1 MDSIR
6 GKVMLAWFL
15 WCSVLLAHCTITY
28 IQICRGKGKWY
39 YGDTFNTI
47 CMARLF
53 RCKPTDKQA
62 DPMSFV
68 RPTDACC
75 TRAKNNICPF
85 EGCQS
90 VWSNMWAIRRLNMWV
105 SSVQIACYQKRARP
119 RWITGG
125 GHVAMWSVRL
135 FFYVWPCHAVTM
147 CVCVVSSVQIILRG
161 SKSFGRHDIG
171 IIYVNMLIKSVNSSE
186 FSATQST
193 WTLHSMKLNFG
204 QLMWDLI

>member
-6 GKVMLAWFL
+6 GAWFL
-15 WCSVLLAHCTITY
+15 WSSVLLAHCSITC

-39 YGDTFNTI
+39 YGDMFHTI
-47 CMARLF
+47 CMMQLF

-85 EGCQS
+85 EGCQT
-90 VWSNMWAIRRLNMWV
+90 VWSNVWAIRRLNMWV
-105 SSVQIACYQKRARP
+105 SSVRIACYQKRARP

-125 GHVAMWSVRL
+125 GTTLPCGLSVSSSMFGHVTPL
-135 FFYVWPCHAVTM
+135 P
-147 CVCVVSSVQIILRG
+147 CVCVWFHQFR
-161 SKSFGRHDIG
+161 
-171 IIYVNMLIKSVNSSE
+171 
-186 FSATQST
+186 
-193 WTLHSMKLNFG
+193 
-204 QLMWDLI
+204 

>member
-85 EGCQS
+85 EGCQGDQICEQYAS
-90 VWSNMWAIRRLNMWV
+90 WTCGCPVSRLLVIRNV
-105 SSVQIACYQKRARP
+105 HGHAGSQ
-119 RWITGG
+119 GG
-125 GHVAMWSVRL
+125 HHVAMWSVRL